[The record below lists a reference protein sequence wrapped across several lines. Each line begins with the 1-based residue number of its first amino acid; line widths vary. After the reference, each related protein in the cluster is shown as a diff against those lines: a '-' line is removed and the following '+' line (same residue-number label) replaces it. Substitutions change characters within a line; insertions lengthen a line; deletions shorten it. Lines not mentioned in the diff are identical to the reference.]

1 VAGVDMRR
9 RLDTA
14 LEQQLGEAGLS
25 SADFQLLV
33 PLSEA
38 PDDRLRARDLGKA
51 GMWDR
56 SRLSHQLRRMEQR
69 GLICR
74 CVCPEDARG
83 THGRAYPAGRAA
95 VEAAAPGHIAATSAL
110 RRPLSAEDVE
120 TLGDVFVR
128 VRDGLMSWEPS
139 CAVTNE
145 TTR

>member
-1 VAGVDMRR
+1 M
-9 RLDTA
+9 
-14 LEQQLGEAGLS
+14 
-25 SADFQLLV
+25 
-33 PLSEA
+33 SEA

-74 CVCPEDARG
+74 FGCPEDARG
-83 THGRAYPAGRAA
+83 TMVGLTRRAA
-95 VEAAAPGHIAATSAL
+95 PLSRR
-110 RRPLSAEDVE
+110 RRPGMSPRRQHFVDRLSAEEVE

-128 VRDGLMSWEPS
+128 VHDGLMSCEPS